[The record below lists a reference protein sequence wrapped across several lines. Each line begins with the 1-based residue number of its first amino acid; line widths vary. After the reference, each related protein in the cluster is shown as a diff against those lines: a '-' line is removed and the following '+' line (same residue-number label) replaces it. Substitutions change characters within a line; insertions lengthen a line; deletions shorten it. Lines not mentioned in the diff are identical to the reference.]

1 MEINATLLYLLYLQI
16 HKSSKMLTIITRCLI
31 LEMFQLNGE
40 LFSNWYY
47 TTTHF
52 VSAFCIRLSTQCVLF
67 LQQVFLPQF

>member
-40 LFSNWYY
+40 LFSN
-47 TTTHF
+47 
-52 VSAFCIRLSTQCVLF
+52 
-67 LQQVFLPQF
+67 